1 MAPLISTKLLHF
13 QGISIGSPRSVEKS
27 TKNKPNIGCIG
38 LCEYLVRV
46 RIFVRCD
53 LCAPIEGFLKKEMS
67 LQLCVPLKKV
77 VHVKCVVVNV
87 FVYKRNQYEFIAEC
101 TAKFMGITVTHT
113 PSIMFSLSP
122 ENCALLPF
130 PIPERP
136 TYLDRGS
143 SSQQHPKVEVSH
155 MSHHFFFSLQAI

>member
-53 LCAPIEGFLKKEMS
+53 LCAPIEGFKKKEMS
-67 LQLCVPLKKV
+67 FVAMCSVKKGCSCKMCRCERFCLQEKPIRVHCGMHGKVHGNYSHKYSLYHVFIVTGKLCP
-77 VHVKCVVVNV
+77 
-87 FVYKRNQYEFIAEC
+87 
-101 TAKFMGITVTHT
+101 
-113 PSIMFSLSP
+113 PP
-122 ENCALLPF
+122 
-130 PIPERP
+130 
-136 TYLDRGS
+136 
-143 SSQQHPKVEVSH
+143 VSD
-155 MSHHFFFSLQAI
+155 SRATNIFRQRE